1 MKFMIEKILN
11 KIEEYECICLY
22 RHVNPDYDAFGSQFG
37 MYELIKNTFKNK
49 TVYLEGDFS
58 SDLVKKFQFEDEINK
73 STFDKPTLGIVLD
86 TANKE
91 RIDGD
96 ISLCN
101 EIIKIDHHIVVD
113 SYGILNL
120 EDSTASSCSQIVALF
135 LKNERVKL
143 SKFGASALYMG
154 IVGDTNRFMYSS
166 TDDRTFEVAKC
177 LFAYGFDMQALY
189 ERMYMKHAKDLKVNA
204 FILNHYFE
212 DDGVAYYILKDEDL
226 KTLNITRERGSDF
239 VNLLSSVEEY
249 KVWLAITENSKDR
262 NWRVSMRSR
271 HVPVNEIA
279 NKYRG
284 GGHAFA
290 SGATLLSLDE
300 LPLLIKDIKE
310 KINE

>member
-1 MKFMIEKILN
+1 MIEEILN
-11 KIEEYECICLY
+11 KIGEYECICLY

-37 MYELIKNTFKNK
+37 MYELIKNTFKGK

-58 SDLVKKFQFEDEINK
+58 SDLVKKFQFEDEIK
-73 STFDKPTLGIVLD
+73 KPTFDKPTLGIVLD

-96 ISLCN
+96 ISLCT

-113 SYGILNL
+113 SYGTINL
-120 EDSTASSCSQIVALF
+120 EDSSASSCSQIVALF

-143 SKFGASALYMG
+143 SMLGASALYMG

-166 TDDRTFEVAKC
+166 TDDRTFDAAKY

-204 FILNHYFE
+204 FILNHYLE

-249 KVWLAITENSKDR
+249 KVWLAITENSKDH

-300 LPLLIKDIKE
+300 LPLLIRDIKE